1 MGGVVKAVSRSAEH
15 AFSKTDQGSI
25 RLLSGRGVE
34 GEAHLGEK
42 VKHRSRVARDSS
54 QPNLR
59 LVHLIDA
66 ELHDELRSAGFVI
79 AAGQMGE
86 NVTTLGVDLL
96 RLPTGT
102 LLRLGEEVVIEVT
115 GLRNPCAQL
124 DRFRPRSE
132 EGLLGEVLG
141 GVPLARHAV
150 GEGVGGAHRVAL
162 HLPAGTRGAAA
173 PQRLRHRA
181 AVRRL
186 GRRAVDRCQPEHHR
200 SLPQTHRTVRTRTSK
215 GSYSPNLVEVSNQCP
230 SHRAEENPLSASTS
244 SSSSTYPARTR
255 SIEAFVP
262 E

>member
-25 RLLSGRGVE
+25 RLLSEGGVE

-59 LVHLIDA
+59 QVHLIHA

-102 LLRLGEEVVIEVT
+102 LLRL
-115 GLRNPCAQL
+115 
-124 DRFRPRSE
+124 
-132 EGLLGEVLG
+132 
-141 GVPLARHAV
+141 AR
-150 GEGVGGAHRVAL
+150 R
-162 HLPAGTRGAAA
+162 
-173 PQRLRHRA
+173 
-181 AVRRL
+181 
-186 GRRAVDRCQPEHHR
+186 
-200 SLPQTHRTVRTRTSK
+200 
-215 GSYSPNLVEVSNQCP
+215 
-230 SHRAEENPLSASTS
+230 
-244 SSSSTYPARTR
+244 
-255 SIEAFVP
+255 
-262 E
+262 